1 MIKPLVIS
9 KTKPVRNSIGQI
21 DQVFQKINGKKE
33 KGLDRNERFRRS
45 QRQVSF
51 LKSKVKLCCLEMHK
65 AGNQTMEMITIEVM
79 TVVTLGGM
87 VEFVIETEY
96 MEGLLGQMAEFCAF
110 T

>member
-1 MIKPLVIS
+1 
-9 KTKPVRNSIGQI
+9 
-21 DQVFQKINGKKE
+21 
-33 KGLDRNERFRRS
+33 
-45 QRQVSF
+45 
-51 LKSKVKLCCLEMHK
+51 MHK

>member
-1 MIKPLVIS
+1 
-9 KTKPVRNSIGQI
+9 
-21 DQVFQKINGKKE
+21 
-33 KGLDRNERFRRS
+33 
-45 QRQVSF
+45 
-51 LKSKVKLCCLEMHK
+51 MHK
-65 AGNQTMEMITIEVM
+65 AGNQTVKICKEMITIEVM